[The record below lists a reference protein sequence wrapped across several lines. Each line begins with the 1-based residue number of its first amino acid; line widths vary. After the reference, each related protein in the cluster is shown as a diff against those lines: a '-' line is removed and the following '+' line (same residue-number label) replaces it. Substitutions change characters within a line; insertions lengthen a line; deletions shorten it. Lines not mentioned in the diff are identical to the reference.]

1 MPINFAKPLVFG
13 GLVAGSLIVVGA
25 IRLATPQGTDATAPN
40 PEGMLGQ
47 INQAVGTARD
57 VGREQGMRDAVAPK
71 TLPAALATRSAVLDT
86 AMELAQSDVDNLL
99 CARSAQY
106 LRAAQ
111 ERQHSDSVDVERWLI
126 DQLGKENAQVK
137 ELMATNGTM
146 DGSATHAAALDSPL
160 RNRAAILQALN
171 ALYVG
176 ENRSCRVAAFD
187 SATQIDSFLFEAMRI
202 KENQAAAVA
211 APTQTVEDG
220 NDG

>member
-1 MPINFAKPLVFG
+1 MPIKYLKPVIFS
-13 GLVAGSLIVVGA
+13 GLVVSSLIVVGA
-25 IRLATPQGTDATAPN
+25 LRIASGGQPAAEDPHPDA
-40 PEGMLGQ
+40 MLGQ

-57 VGREQGMRDAVAPK
+57 VGREQGMRDAVAPQ
-71 TLPAALATRSAVLDT
+71 TLPAAIATRSAVLDT
-86 AMELAQSDVDNLL
+86 ALELAQSDVDNLL

-111 ERQHSDSVDVERWLI
+111 DRQHSDSVDVERWLL
-126 DQLGKENAQVK
+126 DQLAKENAQVK

-160 RNRAAILQALN
+160 RNRASILMALN

-187 SATQIDSFLFEAMRI
+187 SATQIDSFNFEAMRI
-202 KENQAAAVA
+202 KENQSAAVA
-211 APTQTVEDG
+211 APDQPVEVGTDG
-220 NDG
+220 

>member
-1 MPINFAKPLVFG
+1 MPIKYLKPAIFS
-13 GLVAGSLIVVGA
+13 GLVVSSLIVVGA
-25 IRLATPQGTDATAPN
+25 VRITSGSQPTAEAPN
-40 PEGMLGQ
+40 PDAMLGQ
-47 INQAVGTARD
+47 INQAVAGAKA
-57 VGREQGMRDAVAPK
+57 VGHDEGMRDAVAPP

-86 AMELAQSDVDNLL
+86 ALELAQSDVDNLL

-106 LRAAQ
+106 LSAAQ
-111 ERQHSDSVDVERWLI
+111 ERQHSASVDVERWLL

-137 ELMATNGTM
+137 ELMATNGSM
-146 DGSATHAAALDSPL
+146 DGSANHAAALDSPL

-187 SATQIDSFLFEAMRI
+187 SATQIDSFNFEAMRI
-202 KENQAAAVA
+202 KEAQRQAVTAQ
-211 APTQTVEDG
+211 PVEVG